1 MFSYLILCV
10 VSSDQR
16 YLFEQAFLY
25 LGIPLTNIVLEVPVP
40 VYQQKP
46 EYCARWAERTGEER
60 TARVQY

>member
-16 YLFEQAFLY
+16 YLFEQALLY

-46 EYCARWAERTGEER
+46 EYCERSAKRAGEER
-60 TARVQY
+60 ILRAY